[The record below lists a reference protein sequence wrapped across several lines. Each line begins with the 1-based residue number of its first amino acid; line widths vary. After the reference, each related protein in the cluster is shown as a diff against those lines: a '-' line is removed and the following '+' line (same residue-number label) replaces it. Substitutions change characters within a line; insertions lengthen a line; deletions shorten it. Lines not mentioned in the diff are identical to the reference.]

1 MPLLNVV
8 SWRIQTMLPTKGTH
22 PEMNV
27 LFIGGFILKQLHEC
41 KRGRMTLIQLMKVGT
56 KELSVSVDYIILALD
71 WLYIISAIGYD
82 KKEVFINEV
91 A

>member
-1 MPLLNVV
+1 
-8 SWRIQTMLPTKGTH
+8 MLPTKGSY

-27 LFIGGFILKQLHEC
+27 LYIGGFILKELHDR
-41 KRGRMTLIQLMKVGT
+41 KRKRMTITQLMKIGN

-82 KKEVFINEV
+82 SKEVFINE
-91 A
+91 AT

>member
-1 MPLLNVV
+1 MLLLNVV

-41 KRGRMTLIQLMKVGT
+41 KRGRMTLIKLMKLGT
-56 KELSVSVDYIILALD
+56 KELSVSVDHIILALD

>member
-1 MPLLNVV
+1 
-8 SWRIQTMLPTKGTH
+8 MLPTKGSH

-27 LFIGGFILKQLHEC
+27 LYIGRFILKKLHER
-41 KRGRMTLIQLMKVGT
+41 KRKRMTITQLMKVGT

-82 KKEVFINEV
+82 SKEVFINE
-91 A
+91 AA

>member
-1 MPLLNVV
+1 
-8 SWRIQTMLPTKGTH
+8 
-22 PEMNV
+22 MNV

-41 KRGRMTLIQLMKVGT
+41 KGGRMAPIQIMKIGT
-56 KELSVSVDYIILALD
+56 KELRVSVDHIILALD

-82 KKEVFINEV
+82 KKGVFINEI